1 MGVGKG
7 GKGTI
12 KRKNSNVHRARGSD
26 GSLSSLGN
34 TVPRIIYFL
43 LDQTAP
49 SLSGNYL
56 HTLADGQLYS
66 QLFPGTS
73 RLNYGI
79 CDRGIFRS

>member
-43 LDQTAP
+43 LDQTA
-49 SLSGNYL
+49 SLS
-56 HTLADGQLYS
+56 
-66 QLFPGTS
+66 
-73 RLNYGI
+73 
-79 CDRGIFRS
+79 FR